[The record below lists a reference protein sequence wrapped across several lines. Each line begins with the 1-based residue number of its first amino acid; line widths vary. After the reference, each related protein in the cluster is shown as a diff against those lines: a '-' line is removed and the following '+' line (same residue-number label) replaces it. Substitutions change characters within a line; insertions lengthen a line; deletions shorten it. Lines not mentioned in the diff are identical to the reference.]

1 MNGRTAKQIRRMAM
15 MTMADE
21 KNKKHNLTMES
32 RHKKNN
38 RTGQIALFGCFK
50 AFVVAVKKMKRSQ
63 EQFVPST
70 YKPTRFSKTMK
81 IWQSGKNKKSKRV
94 K

>member
-15 MTMADE
+15 MTMVDE
-21 KNKKHNLTMES
+21 KNKDHRLTMEP
-32 RHKKNN
+32 RYKKNSI
-38 RTGQIALFGCFK
+38 TGQVALFGCFK
-50 AFVVAVKKMKRSQ
+50 AFIVAVKKMKKRQ
-63 EQFVPST
+63 EQFILSIYT
-70 YKPTRFSKTMK
+70 PTRFSKTMK